1 MDALLDPST
10 RDYTGTR
17 TQSLANAVYLR
28 LQTPFGSYWADP
40 TLGSRLH
47 ELERE
52 KDTPRVR
59 KLAVQYAEQALQP
72 LLDDQRASDITVDT
86 ADYQVGW
93 MLMLVEVIDLTGD
106 IQHFKHPVK
115 VS

>member
-1 MDALLDPST
+1 MDPLLNPT
-10 RDYTGTR
+10 TADYADTR

-28 LQTPFGSYWADP
+28 LQTPLGSYWADP

-47 ELERE
+47 ELQRE

-59 KLAVQYAEQALQP
+59 RLAVQYAEQALQP
-72 LLDDQRASDITVDT
+72 LLDDQRATAITVET
-86 ADYQVGW
+86 ADLRPGW
-93 MLMLVEVIDLTGD
+93 MALLITVADATGSV
-106 IQHFKHPVK
+106 QHFKHPVK

>member
-1 MDALLDPST
+1 MDALLNPTT
-10 RDYTGTR
+10 RDYDGTR
-17 TQSLANAVYLR
+17 TQSLANAVYLC
-28 LQTPFGSYWADP
+28 LETPFGSYWADD

-47 ELERE
+47 ELQRE

-59 KLAVQYAEQALQP
+59 RLAIQYCEQALQR
-72 LLDDQRASDITVDT
+72 LLDDRRATAIEIST
-86 ADYQVGW
+86 ADSQPGW
-93 MLMLVEVIDLTGD
+93 MALLIAVTDATGS

>member
-52 KDTPRVR
+52 KDTSRVR
-59 KLAVQYAEQALQP
+59 ALAVQYAEQALQP
-72 LLDDQRASDITVDT
+72 LVDDGRASAIVVSTT
-86 ADYQVGW
+86 DYRAGW
-93 MLMLVEVIDLTGD
+93 MVLLIEVTDLTGS